1 MLKRGITVS
10 LGTDGC
16 ASNDNMD
23 MLEEMR
29 TAALLHKVA
38 NLDASVIS
46 SYDVLKMATIDGAKS
61 VGLEEDVGSLEMG
74 KKADMILVDVGS
86 VHLRPLNDIV
96 STLVYCANSGDVET
110 VIVDGRIVVQ
120 DHRIKSVDE
129 RQLIS
134 KVEKRIKDRS
144 SI

>member
-1 MLKRGITVS
+1 
-10 LGTDGC
+10 
-16 ASNDNMD
+16 
-23 MLEEMR
+23 MR
-29 TAALLHKVA
+29 TAAILHKVA